1 MRKMDAYNA
10 NDIVLE
16 DWENCMDASNA
27 NDLIPSY
34 RKPIN
39 RPSWKDLMIGL
50 AYFISTRSHDAET
63 QCGAV
68 ICNNDN
74 EIISTGYNGF
84 IRGIDDTVLP
94 NVRPE
99 KYEFMIHSEKNA
111 ILNCARQGRPTKD
124 TIIYVTGKP
133 CLGCL
138 QDIWQAGIKKV
149 IHSNQQT
156 HMQQSDESK
165 KKSELILQLTGLEIE
180 EYIPLEMQSKG
191 SPGEQ
196 IEDFFAKLLERIL

>member
-1 MRKMDAYNA
+1 
-10 NDIVLE
+10 
-16 DWENCMDASNA
+16 MDASND
-27 NDLIPSY
+27 NDLILQHN
-34 RKPIN
+34 KPIK

-84 IRGIDDTVLP
+84 IRGIDDSILP
-94 NVRPE
+94 NLRPL
-99 KYEFMIHSEKNA
+99 KYEFVIHSEHNA

-124 TIIYVTGKP
+124 MTIYVTSKP
-133 CLGCL
+133 CLHCL
-138 QDIWQAGIKKV
+138 QYIWQAGIKKV
-149 IHSNQQT
+149 IHSNHQT

-165 KKSELILQLTGLEIE
+165 KKSEIILQLTGLEIE
-180 EYIPLEMQSKG
+180 EYIPFKTQGKLGKS
-191 SPGEQ
+191 
-196 IEDFFAKLLERIL
+196 DFFAKLLERIL